1 MGGGEHR
8 TRPGV
13 EARAPVADRSGCRC
27 RAGCGAKVD
36 EEGCD
41 LSEEVAAAS
50 ELAHDVRIGDAARA
64 RCIALFTDAGV
75 VSRMSATSAALN
87 PSTSRRISTARWEPG
102 RCYSAAMKASSTLS
116 RCRYADAGSGSS
128 STGTSSG
135 PLLGHPARLGHGPIL
150 RSLIETRQH
159 GLPSAQS
166 PRRSLAG
173 GELHRDRR
181 GIRVRKARQP
191 LIGHTLAGS

>member
-1 MGGGEHR
+1 VEESAEVGGGEHR

-102 RCYSAAMKASSTLS
+102 RCYSAAMKASSTLPV
-116 RCRYADAGSGSS
+116 AG
-128 STGTSSG
+128 TPT
-135 PLLGHPARLGHGPIL
+135 PDPARH
-150 RSLIETRQH
+150 RQH
-159 GLPSAQS
+159 IIGRSVTQPASAMGPSC
-166 PRRSLAG
+166 
-173 GELHRDRR
+173 DR
-181 GIRVRKARQP
+181 
-191 LIGHTLAGS
+191 